1 MGKELQEFVGEGEGK
16 RGWGGEMEEIC
27 NEERRGGEGE
37 GGCLIT
43 LLFFSLLPVSK

>member
-27 NEERRGGEGE
+27 NEERRGG
-37 GGCLIT
+37 GGGGRMPNNSIVFQPT
-43 LLFFSLLPVSK
+43 AGV